1 MKKISFVVA
10 LVVFF
15 GAIAILASCGSSAP
29 QEKTFGPPIEKPEE
43 YQPATVEQVFA
54 DPELMDKQVV
64 MDVYVDEVCPA
75 GCWFFISDKL
85 GDKVRLY
92 VSRTK
97 DSFTVPE
104 SIKGLHVKVY
114 GKVTASN
121 TGEMLEGHR
130 VELID

>member
-1 MKKISFVVA
+1 MA
-10 LVVFF
+10 LVVLF
-15 GAIAILASCGSSAP
+15 GAIAILASCGPSGP
-29 QEKTFGPPIEKPEE
+29 QEKTFGPPLEKLEE

-54 DPELMDKQVV
+54 NPELYDKMVV
-64 MDVYVDEVCPA
+64 MDVYIDEVCPA
-75 GCWFFISDKL
+75 GCWFFITDKP
-85 GDKVRLY
+85 GDQVRLY
-92 VSRTK
+92 VSRNK

-104 SIKGLHVKVY
+104 SIKGLHAKVY